1 MNSISTKLKTGDEV
15 IVIAGKDIGKK
26 GTLRQILKAKNRGI
40 VTGINM
46 VKKHTR
52 PNPDMGI
59 TGGIVEQEASCS
71 TIPPVIP
78 ISGLGLVCFFT
89 MLIPVTIPLFFAL
102 RICLNVPFLPI
113 SFPAITITS
122 SPVFSFV
129 EILFIFT
136 IPQELKIKFSYAF
149 HLLTL
154 LSLVQKPLYQ
164 LVL

>member
-59 TGGIVEQEASCS
+59 TGGIVEQEA
-71 TIPPVIP
+71 P
-78 ISGLGLVCFFT
+78 INLSNLAIWNPKKKT
-89 MLIPVTIPLFFAL
+89 KDK
-102 RICLNVPFLPI
+102 I
-113 SFPAITITS
+113 SYSNDKNGKKIRLYKS
-122 SPVFSFV
+122 DGK
-129 EILFIFT
+129 EI
-136 IPQELKIKFSYAF
+136 K
-149 HLLTL
+149 
-154 LSLVQKPLYQ
+154 
-164 LVL
+164 

>member
-59 TGGIVEQEASCS
+59 TGGIVEQEA
-71 TIPPVIP
+71 P
-78 ISGLGLVCFFT
+78 INLSNL
-89 MLIPVTIPLFFAL
+89 
-102 RICLNVPFLPI
+102 
-113 SFPAITITS
+113 AIWNPKS
-122 SPVFSFV
+122 KS
-129 EILFIFT
+129 
-136 IPQELKIKFSYAF
+136 QDKIKVSEDKNGKKIRLFKSDN
-149 HLLTL
+149 
-154 LSLVQKPLYQ
+154 KEIK
-164 LVL
+164 

>member
-59 TGGIVEQEASCS
+59 TGGIVEQEAP
-71 TIPPVIP
+71 INPV
-78 ISGLGLVCFFT
+78 
-89 MLIPVTIPLFFAL
+89 
-102 RICLNVPFLPI
+102 
-113 SFPAITITS
+113 
-122 SPVFSFV
+122 
-129 EILFIFT
+129 
-136 IPQELKIKFSYAF
+136 SYT
-149 HLLTL
+149 HLTL
-154 LSLVQKPLYQ
+154 PTILLV
-164 LVL
+164 